1 MKNQPLLQIKNLNL
15 CYGHKKVLR
24 DLSLD
29 LYPGE
34 ILGIVG
40 SSGGG
45 KSTLLKAI
53 TGLLPSNA
61 AISGGQLLWRGHNI
75 LTGSSRRSS
84 LLGQEI
90 SMIFQDPAASLYLG
104 QTIGAQICTMQ
115 RALGHK
121 NDATVLQSAIQILAE
136 LDFTSPQSV
145 LDSYPFQ
152 LSGGMNQRIC
162 IALALLLQPAL
173 LLADEPT
180 SGLDVLTQQTILQ
193 QLALLPQSC
202 NTALLIVS
210 HNICALARIADK
222 IAVLEAGQIIE
233 AGPTAAL
240 LSAPQQIYTQKL
252 LQSIPVFRKDFL

>member
-15 CYGHKKVLR
+15 GYGHKKVLR
-24 DLSLD
+24 DLSLE

-53 TGLLPSNA
+53 TGLLPANA
-61 AISGGQLLWRGHNI
+61 TIAGGQLLWRGHD
-75 LTGSSRRSS
+75 LLADGSKRGS

-90 SMIFQDPAASLYLG
+90 SMIFQDPAASLYPG

-115 RALGHK
+115 RARGHK
-121 NDATVLQSAIQILAE
+121 TAAVVLQAALQVLAK

-145 LDSYPFQ
+145 LDSYPCQ
-152 LSGGMNQRIC
+152 LSGGMNQRVC

-180 SGLDVLTQQTILQ
+180 SGLDVLTQQTILK
-193 QLALLPQSC
+193 QLALLTQDFG
-202 NTALLIVS
+202 TALLIVS
-210 HNICALARIADK
+210 HNICALAQIADK

-233 AGPTAAL
+233 SGPATTL
-240 LSAPQQIYTQKL
+240 LAAPQQAYTQKL
-252 LQSIPVFRKDFL
+252 LQSRPRFRKEFL